1 MRYRLKQKIW
11 SIRDGF
17 RIYDAQNNPVFQITG
32 KFFSW
37 GDQLS
42 FQDMN
47 GQEIAYISQRL
58 LSFRPSYKI
67 YRQGKLFADV
77 TKELTFLKD
86 RYTVDVPGPND
97 YEVKGNF
104 WDWEYEF
111 RRSGQK
117 VARVSKNLFS
127 WSDTYGVDIVEGEDD
142 ITILATAI
150 VIDMVSHGE
159 VEDDND

>member
-1 MRYRLKQKIW
+1 MRYRVRQKIW
-11 SIRDGF
+11 SVRDGF
-17 RIYDAQNNPVFQITG
+17 RIYDGQNQPVFQIIG

-42 FQDMN
+42 FRDMN
-47 GQEIAYISQRL
+47 GREVAYISQRL

-67 YRQGKLFADV
+67 YRDGRYFADV
-77 TKELTFLKD
+77 TKEITFLKD

-97 YEVKGNF
+97 YTVKGDF

-111 RRSGQK
+111 IRSGK
-117 VARVSKNLFS
+117 RVAQVSKKLFS
-127 WSDTYGVDIVEGEDD
+127 WSDTYGINIMDGEDD

-159 VEDDND
+159 KEGD